1 MAKTLQLY
9 QGTVRTGR
17 RWHNCFSQS
26 GLNGL
31 KACSVKDCSVRASM
45 VWWQSGG
52 DDSMNFSANSL
63 MMALSIHTT

>member
-9 QGTVRTGR
+9 QRTVRTGR

-31 KACSVKDCSVRASM
+31 KACSVRASM

-52 DDSMNFSANSL
+52 DDSLNFSANSL

>member
-9 QGTVRTGR
+9 QRTVRTGR
-17 RWHNCFSQS
+17 RWHNFFSQS
-26 GLNGL
+26 GLNG
-31 KACSVKDCSVRASM
+31 SVKDCSVRASM